1 MIPCY
6 KHPSMAHLL
15 FSYSIDFFHLNFKIF
30 ENFIHDI
37 YIIPTP
43 PSPTSPTPPM
53 SLTISFQT
61 SDLFFFNYYDYI
73 FMFISN
79 PVVSS

>member
-1 MIPCY
+1 
-6 KHPSMAHLL
+6 
-15 FSYSIDFFHLNFKIF
+15 
-30 ENFIHDI
+30 
-37 YIIPTP
+37 
-43 PSPTSPTPPM
+43 M